1 MKKSLFLFL
10 ALVLPVSIFL
20 FLKFFGKNKFD
31 LPVLMKDATEWPK
44 DCPQPVSFPFHAS
57 SALLNASK
65 SIILFLDTPSLEA
78 QKRLPLE
85 VDSALVDIRSN
96 DLNSALNGFP
106 DCFRAGQDFHAILF
120 DTTGQIRGLY
130 KKLNREEVD
139 RIIMET
145 KILTGKY

>member
-44 DCPQPVSFPFHAS
+44 DCPQPDSFPFHAS
-57 SALLNASK
+57 TALFSTSK
-65 SIILFLDTPSLEA
+65 PLILFLDSLTLEA

-85 VDSALVDIRSN
+85 VDSTLVDVRNFNS
-96 DLNSALNGFP
+96 NSALNGFP
-106 DCFRAGQDFHAILF
+106 HCLRAGSEFQAILF

-130 KKLNREEVD
+130 KKLDREETD

-145 KILTGKY
+145 KILTGNY

>member
-10 ALVLPVSIFL
+10 AFVLPVSIFL

-57 SALLNASK
+57 SAQYIALK
-65 SIILFLDTPSLEA
+65 PIILLLDTPTLEA

-85 VDSALVDIRSN
+85 VDSALVHIRSY
-96 DLNSALNGFP
+96 DTHTELNGFP
-106 DCFRAGQDFHAILF
+106 DCFRAGYDFHAILF

-130 KKLNREEVD
+130 NKLDREEVD